1 LRRSHNNIKLPF
13 PEGVVNSGMI
23 LCQQVSL

>member
-1 LRRSHNNIKLPF
+1 LRRSHNNFKLPF